1 MPHPPM
7 RGANIGCMQ
16 DRSQSIHSPG
26 PKKGLARLWQPRR
39 GVFWLM
45 VGFNLLSSFMGGV
58 LRSDMLS
65 PVGMAV
71 VGVFALTNAL
81 AGMWLAWRLLR
92 GD

>member
-1 MPHPPM
+1 
-7 RGANIGCMQ
+7 
-16 DRSQSIHSPG
+16 
-26 PKKGLARLWQPRR
+26 
-39 GVFWLM
+39 VFWLM

-71 VGVFALTNAL
+71 VAVFALTNAL